1 MPELQ
6 LLRCKFFTSNCQV
19 ACCDIVA
26 ETNTASAPLFPF
38 HDPPLQAQL
47 QNDEIVPYLIFSE
60 LLDWSY
66 AFSTVA
72 RCDFVVHW
80 WVVRQN
86 RPMKSPL
93 WLWSNAMLL
102 VQAKSGQAK
111 IKLTVDI
118 QAGKLM
124 AIKPTKSILN
134 DNNVFSHDKSAIS
147 LYIHLY
153 SPVGRSIH
161 NVKRNSN
168 QKIRKILTNNS
179 ILTNNLV

>member
-1 MPELQ
+1 
-6 LLRCKFFTSNCQV
+6 
-19 ACCDIVA
+19 
-26 ETNTASAPLFPF
+26 
-38 HDPPLQAQL
+38 
-47 QNDEIVPYLIFSE
+47 
-60 LLDWSY
+60 
-66 AFSTVA
+66 
-72 RCDFVVHW
+72 
-80 WVVRQN
+80 
-86 RPMKSPL
+86 
-93 WLWSNAMLL
+93 MLL

-161 NVKRNSN
+161 NVKRNSKPKN
-168 QKIRKILTNNS
+168 TQ
-179 ILTNNLV
+179 NLN